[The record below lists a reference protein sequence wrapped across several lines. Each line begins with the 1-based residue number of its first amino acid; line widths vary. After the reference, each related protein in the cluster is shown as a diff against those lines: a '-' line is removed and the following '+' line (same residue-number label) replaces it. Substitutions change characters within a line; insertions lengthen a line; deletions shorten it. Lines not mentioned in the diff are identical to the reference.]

1 MKTLSSKFIS
11 VNYDAG
17 TETVYSAWKSS
28 TEDASWDDI
37 KDGFNNYFLK
47 LIIENKPKNVIVD
60 EREMRRAYNPDEQ
73 EWIDKNSAP
82 FVLKAGVKKIAIII
96 SKDGFV
102 EMATETMM
110 QDEVSQDLNTRF
122 FDDIEKAKAWF
133 KE

>member
-11 VNYDAG
+11 VNYDAD
-17 TETVYSAWKSS
+17 TDTVYSAWKSS
-28 TEDASWDDI
+28 TEDATWDDI
-37 KDGFNNYFLK
+37 KDGFVNYFLK
-47 LIIENKPKNVIVD
+47 LIKENKPKYVIVD
-60 EREMRRAYNPDEQ
+60 EREMRRAFNPDEQ
-73 EWIDKNSAP
+73 NWLDKNSAP
-82 FVLKAGVKKIAIII
+82 IVIEAGVKKVAIMI

-110 QDEVSQDLNTRF
+110 QDEVSQGLNSKF